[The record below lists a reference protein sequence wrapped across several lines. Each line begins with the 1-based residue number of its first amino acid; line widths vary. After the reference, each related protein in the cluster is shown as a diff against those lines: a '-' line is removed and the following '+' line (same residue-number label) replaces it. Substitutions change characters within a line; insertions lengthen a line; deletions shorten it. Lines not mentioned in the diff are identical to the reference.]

1 MNVLKRNP
9 AAAILSY
16 RCRFLSHLLNEG
28 QWQCRLIWKE
38 RAALRFVNVPER
50 LLQEKTS
57 QRVSSRGRRFLERNV
72 VFVLVAGLRESDI
85 ARLTMLTIGIFRENS
100 LRYAYLGAVE
110 DIHINI
116 SLLHN
121 SLHVAPGLSHSLS

>member
-1 MNVLKRNP
+1 
-9 AAAILSY
+9 
-16 RCRFLSHLLNEG
+16 
-28 QWQCRLIWKE
+28 
-38 RAALRFVNVPER
+38 VNVPER
-50 LLQEKTS
+50 LIQEKTS

-72 VFVLVAGLRESDI
+72 VFVLVAGLTESDI

-121 SLHVAPGLSHSLS
+121 SLHVAPGLSHNLS